1 MDYMVPKMRRGVA
14 VVVVLLGAALALL
27 LIGCSSSDS
36 TGAGSSIDTGAVQA
50 VDTQEFAA
58 VVDSGAAVIDVRTPE
73 EFAAGHI
80 EGAVNID
87 VNGPDFDQRISEL
100 DTSETYA
107 VYCRSGNRSAVA
119 TQLMAQQGFTSMY
132 DLSGGIVAWENA
144 GLPVV

>member
-1 MDYMVPKMRRGVA
+1 MEYLVPKMNRGVTA
-14 VVVVLLGAALALL
+14 VVVAFGAALAVLL
-27 LIGCSSSDS
+27 VGCSSSDNP
-36 TGAGSSIDTGAVQA
+36 GADGPIDTGAVQA
-50 VDTQEFAA
+50 VDTEEFAA

-87 VNGPDFDQRISEL
+87 VNGPDFDQRIAEL
-100 DTSETYA
+100 DTSQTYA

-119 TQLMAQQGFTSMY
+119 TQLMAQQGFTSLY
-132 DLSGGIVAWENA
+132 DLSGGIVAWEDA

>member
-1 MDYMVPKMRRGVA
+1 MEYLVPRMSRGIA
-14 VVVVLLGAALALL
+14 FVVVLLGAALALL
-27 LIGCSSSDS
+27 LVGCSSSGNP
-36 TGAGSSIDTGAVQA
+36 GADGPGDAGAVQA

-87 VNGPDFDQRISEL
+87 VNTPDFDQRVSAL

-119 TQLMAQQGFTSMY
+119 TQLMSQQGFTSVY
-132 DLSGGIVAWENA
+132 DLSGGIIAWEDA